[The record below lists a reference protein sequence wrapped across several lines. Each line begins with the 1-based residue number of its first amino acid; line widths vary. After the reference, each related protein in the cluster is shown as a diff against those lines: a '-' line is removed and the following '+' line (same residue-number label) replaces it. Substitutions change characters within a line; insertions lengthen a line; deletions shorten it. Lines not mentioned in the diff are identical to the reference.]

1 MIDEGLGSRYS
12 TGVLAR
18 DDRLPTIRDVARHA
32 GVSVATVSRVLNDVP
47 VVSDD
52 MRERVREAIARLG
65 YRPSSAARSLSLGRS
80 QAIGVVAPFF
90 TSPSVVERVR
100 GVAQRTGERGYG
112 LMLFDVETADQRGA
126 AFAEFARRDRVDGLL
141 VISLALSDE
150 DVEAFARDRLP
161 VVMVDCGHPRVP
173 HVVIDDALGGELAAE
188 HLLARGHR
196 RIGFVGDEPDG
207 AFGFTSSEDRRRGF
221 QRALRRAGVRPG
233 PKLECRGP
241 HGRAAARALAETLLS
256 RPDRPT
262 AIFAASDTQA
272 VGVLEA
278 ARGLG
283 LRVPEDLAVIGFD
296 DIEIAEPL
304 GLSTVRQPL
313 RQSGARGADLLLRAI
328 AGADPE
334 DAALAP
340 LEVVARRTT

>member
-1 MIDEGLGSRYS
+1 MEE
-12 TGVLAR
+12 VLAR
-18 DDRLPTIRDVARHA
+18 EQRPPTIRDVARHA

-52 MRERVREAIARLG
+52 MRDRVREAISRLG

-100 GVAQRTGERGYG
+100 GVSECAREHGYG
-112 LMLFDVETADQRGA
+112 LMLFDVETAEQRAA

-141 VISLALSDE
+141 VISLPLSDE
-150 DVEAFARDRLP
+150 DVDAFARDRLP
-161 VVMVDCGHPRVP
+161 VVMVDSGHPRVT
-173 HVVIDDALGGELAAE
+173 HVAIDDARGGELAAE
-188 HLLARGHR
+188 HLLDRGHR
-196 RIGFVGDEPDG
+196 RIGFVGDQPDA

-221 QRALRRAGVRPG
+221 RRALRRAGVSPT
-233 PKLECRGP
+233 PELEARGR
-241 HGRAAARALAETLLS
+241 HGRAPARAVAEALLR
-256 RPDRPT
+256 RPERPT
-262 AIFAASDTQA
+262 AVFAASDTQA
-272 VGVLEA
+272 IGVLEA
-278 ARGLG
+278 AQALG
-283 LRVPEDLAVIGFD
+283 LRVPEDVAVIGFD

-313 RQSGARGADLLLRAI
+313 RQSGARGADLLLAAI
-328 AGADPE
+328 GGAGGG